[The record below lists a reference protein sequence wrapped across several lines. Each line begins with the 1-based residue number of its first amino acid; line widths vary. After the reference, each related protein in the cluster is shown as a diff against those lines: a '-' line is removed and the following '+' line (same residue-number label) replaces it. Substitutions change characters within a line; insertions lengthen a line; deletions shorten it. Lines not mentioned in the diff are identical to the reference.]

1 MELDIFTCKCLLDH
15 LIIMR
20 NESEKEIVTT
30 IFSIT
35 DRCNIKCIT
44 RLNSLNSFFLLLF
57 KMFKYS

>member
-1 MELDIFTCKCLLDH
+1 MELDIFTCECLLDH

-20 NESEKEIVTT
+20 NESEKEIVTK

-44 RLNSLNSFFLLLF
+44 RLHSENNIFFF
-57 KMFKYS
+57 FV

>member
-1 MELDIFTCKCLLDH
+1 MELDIFTCECLLDH

-20 NESEKEIVTT
+20 NESEKEIVTK

-44 RLNSLNSFFLLLF
+44 RLNSLNNIFFLF